1 MPNGLGLANSGE
13 SEAHWLGLG
22 LGLSRDVVRP
32 QCLAQRGP
40 QLRRLSAASSEPR
53 LRLAPRLGFVVGV
66 AGQVSEQ
73 RLAVGQGVGGQQ
85 LPDLLH
91 CLLISHLLLLQRP
104 D

>member
-1 MPNGLGLANSGE
+1 MLQGLGLANSRE
-13 SEAHWLGLG
+13 SEAHWLRLG
-22 LGLSRDVVRP
+22 LGLSRDVVHPR
-32 QCLAQRGP
+32 CLAQRGP
-40 QLRRLSAASSEPR
+40 QLRRRSAASSEPR
-53 LRLAPRLGFVVGV
+53 LRLAPGLGLVVGV

-73 RLAVGQGVGGQQ
+73 RLAVSQGVSRQQ